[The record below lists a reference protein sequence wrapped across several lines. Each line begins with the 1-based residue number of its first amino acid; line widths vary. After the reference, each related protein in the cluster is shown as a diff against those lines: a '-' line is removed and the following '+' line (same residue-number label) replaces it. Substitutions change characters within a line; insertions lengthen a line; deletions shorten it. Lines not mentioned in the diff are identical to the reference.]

1 MRRPELPARGF
12 ALVIMLAFAA
22 ITAMLAA
29 AAMQEALFG
38 QTLAGS
44 RQLHW
49 RAALL
54 AERGLIEGF
63 SALRTG
69 SMAPGTTREL
79 RPLPLADHS
88 VLLTLR
94 ELGATAPPPGYSLGH
109 FTGRAVAIEST
120 GRAPRG
126 TVARFTQ
133 GVMQVQRLQAASP

>member
-1 MRRPELPARGF
+1 MRHRELPARGF

-44 RQLHW
+44 RQLHL
-49 RAALL
+49 RATLL
-54 AERGLIEGF
+54 AQRGLEEGF
-63 SALRTG
+63 WALRTG
-69 SMAPGTTREL
+69 SMAPGATREL
-79 RPLPLADHS
+79 QPLPLPDHS

-94 ELGATAPPPGYSLGH
+94 ELGQTAPPPGYSLDH

-126 TVARFTQ
+126 AVARFAQ
-133 GVMQVQRLQAASP
+133 GVTQVQRLQAASP